1 MNPFGDSSSDESDD
15 FNPFTTKKSIK
26 ATTSPNPF
34 DNDDQEDNDD
44 GNDNDMGN
52 KQSAVNVI
60 QTANS
65 SSANPFAR
73 DDDVSAPGA
82 SKRKQQPSRA
92 KSTRVVASSNPFG
105 GDDDDDDNNAPST
118 TRNRPKSVSIGLK
131 RRNDNGNGIKKKE
144 GTSQKQPIHSPNPFD
159 TSPEKSIP
167 KKEAPSPKP
176 FDDRSVEPPKVK
188 VQSLNSNP
196 FGNTTTSKSP
206 SPPPPPP
213 PSTTKPVATGASARS
228 GSSAR
233 VLKSAHK
240 SLHTRSKTTSEL
252 KAVSIDPFESKPAP
266 KSQTTKKGPSTNSKS
281 PDPFQFDP
289 DFTNAAESNHQ
300 PVKKERGLLF
310 GGGAKKNNNNGGASV
325 PMAAKV
331 DLDTSILSSN
341 VTTPHAM
348 LTSAQLKNSTTTS
361 ATTIT
366 TTKTTRPGFLSNRA
380 KSDATGIVGKNKASN
395 ANASAE
401 STALKGWLR
410 GNKVMD
416 ESNQSQ
422 QQKQPKQQ
430 TPLSK
435 SKPSR
440 SNGTNAKNDPRVHL
454 QRGIKKKTKRLV
466 VKCWPYDDYHKEQ
479 EQYYQTLPESDPKTT
494 NRILRRR
501 HTDKSKET
509 TVKEPDRLYERPSE
523 LPRIQEAVQNLS
535 LLDFENK
542 AEERAISIVS
552 TWLFDAGLID
562 ELLVHGG
569 TAPNRHRL
577 LNRPGGGGPGSG
589 VSLGDRSGASGYTN
603 TSVRSSEGVEVGV
616 QGFPIEGS
624 MKIEKEIEKLRSS
637 AQRELTLINTRLND
651 GVSASG
657 AEVQE
662 LVNAV
667 SATKNELGRLRE
679 LTTYI
684 SSGYKKEYSN
694 RALGGGDGFL
704 LSEFPRL
711 KRVINARRNIFR
723 CFRELEFFAQ
733 IPMTCDRLREELHQ
747 GEWTENEWNTI
758 RNVCMEHVELEILLV
773 EAEAGM
779 KAWLGD
785 DEDDGDDDATMH
797 SLRSNRS
804 LKKAWKGKSSSL
816 SGNYAGVDEFLS
828 QHVKNVWELGD
839 EIRMRILS
847 GIGSAFSLALENP
860 AGMVALVEA
869 VEVYERA
876 AEEYKASRK
885 DDESTIG
892 SDKNR
897 LHFTDM
903 RAAALSQLFR
913 DFELRGLE
921 VFRAIHSQAADM
933 ADEDDALTS
942 QFNAVLRAATELVTE
957 IDMVKNQMAPCFAPH
972 WHVEMLWS
980 SCVAHVCSNNII
992 QQIGGPEG
1000 QNLPELTVNQ
1010 LLDLVAWV
1018 EFFRLTIEDSFPSI
1032 VSMHSK
1038 KTHLSDILQG
1048 DKKQV
1053 NVENA
1058 TDSLAWVNNMLWEVH
1073 RLAQDEFLLRTRS
1086 QTEDWLN
1093 NVYKAEHETRQSNEG
1108 RLMTSLCDDVFS
1120 LVTVQLRTIR
1130 ERLTKKSEALVM
1142 AVCLI
1147 FSLLRAKQISSRD
1160 QFLQD
1165 FETCCSAANDFQRM
1179 GEECEDVLQDLIS
1192 YCSFP
1197 DELVTMLEESCGELV
1212 SVYSADAVFSAQKAQ
1227 RFIFEPIWNAIAD
1240 DLFGPKWETDLTHN
1254 ELALTLTRTLV
1265 SRVFYIFLMLQILAP
1280 LNDSFLVITNFRRIS
1295 WQIWSFFWT
1304 SSC

>member
-1 MNPFGDSSSDESDD
+1 MNPFGDSSSDESDG
-15 FNPFTTKKSIK
+15 FNPFTTKKSVR
-26 ATTSPNPF
+26 TNNTNTPNPF
-34 DNDDQEDNDD
+34 DNDDDD
-44 GNDNDMGN
+44 DDDEMGN
-52 KQSAVNVI
+52 LNKPAVTLIHTVK
-60 QTANS
+60 S
-65 SSANPFAR
+65 SSSNPFEN
-73 DDDVSAPGA
+73 DAPAAA
-82 SKRKQQPSRA
+82 SRGPSRA
-92 KSTRVVASSNPFG
+92 KSTRAVAANPFSEN
-105 GDDDDDDNNAPST
+105 DNPSM
-118 TRNRPKSVSIGLK
+118 NRPKSAGTKLRVGM
-131 RRNDNGNGIKKKE
+131 KKKVE
-144 GTSQKQPIHSPNPFD
+144 EKKPIHSPNPFD
-159 TSPEKSIP
+159 TSPEKKNSLVVNKKTTIP
-167 KKEAPSPKP
+167 TP
-176 FDDRSVEPPKVK
+176 FDAPPPTKAEK
-188 VQSLNSNP
+188 NGMKNSNSVPNKLKTTGTLNP
-196 FGNTTTSKSP
+196 FEESKNTSSSKSP
-206 SPPPPPP
+206 
-213 PSTTKPVATGASARS
+213 PSTATATAVRIGLKEPGASARPGAS
-228 GSSAR
+228 VRTKPAST
-233 VLKSAHK
+233 KK
-240 SLHTRSKTTSEL
+240 SLHVRSKTTSEI
-252 KAVSIDPFESKPAP
+252 KTMHIDPFESNPP
-266 KSQTTKKGPSTNSKS
+266 KRNNGAATSTSKS
-281 PDPFQFDP
+281 SNQFDFEP
-289 DFTNAAESNHQ
+289 NFNSTETNNNRI
-300 PVKKERGLLF
+300 KKERGLF
-310 GGGAKKNNNNGGASV
+310 GPSKKIADGGASV

-331 DLDTSILSSN
+331 DLDTSMLSTN
-341 VTTPHAM
+341 DTTTPHAM
-348 LTSAQLKNSTTTS
+348 LTSAQLAAPKTQTLNVNAKN
-361 ATTIT
+361 
-366 TTKTTRPGFLSNRA
+366 TRPGFLSNRA
-380 KSDATGIVGKNKASN
+380 KSDATGIAGNLKAKPSN
-395 ANASAE
+395 NSSAE

-410 GNKVMD
+410 GNKALD
-416 ESNQSQ
+416 EGKAQ
-422 QQKQPKQQ
+422 QAP
-430 TPLSK
+430 SK
-435 SKPSR
+435 SKSTR
-440 SNGTNAKNDPRVHL
+440 QAGNDASAL
-454 QRGIKKKTKRLV
+454 QRANQQRGAKKKKKKRLT

-479 EQYYQTLPESDPKTT
+479 EQYYQSIPESAPDM
-494 NRILRRR
+494 NLRRR
-501 HTDKSKET
+501 HAKEGDRKENE
-509 TVKEPDRLYERPSE
+509 TVRKEQDRLYERPSE

-569 TAPNRHRL
+569 VPSSNRY
-577 LNRPGGGGPGSG
+577 LNRTRAPGSG
-589 VSLGDRSGASGYTN
+589 MSLGDRSGASGYTN
-603 TSVRSSEGVEVGV
+603 NSVRSSEGVEVGV

-684 SSGYKKEYSN
+684 SSGYKKDYSN
-694 RALGGGDGFL
+694 RALGGSDGFL

-723 CFRELEFFAQ
+723 CFRELEFFSQ

-747 GEWTENEWNTI
+747 GEWTDNEWNTI

-779 KAWLGD
+779 KAWLD
-785 DEDDGDDDATMH
+785 DEEDEGDDDATLH
-797 SLRSNRS
+797 SMRSNRS
-804 LKKAWKGKSSSL
+804 LKKSWKGKNSNSSL

-876 AEEYKASRK
+876 AEEYKASRI
-885 DDESTIG
+885 DDESTTG
-892 SDKNR
+892 GDRNR

-903 RAAALSQLFR
+903 RAAALSQLFQ

-921 VFRAIHSQAADM
+921 VFRAIHMQAADM
-933 ADEDDALTS
+933 AGEDDALTS

-957 IDMVKNQMAPCFAPH
+957 IDVVKNQMAPCFAPH

-1018 EFFRLTIEDSFPSI
+1018 EFFRETIEESFPSI

-1038 KTHLSDILQG
+1038 KTHLCDILQG
-1048 DKKQV
+1048 DKKGV

-1108 RLMTSLCDDVFS
+1108 RLMTSLCEDVFS
-1120 LVTVQLRTIR
+1120 LATVQLRTIR

-1142 AVCLI
+1142 AVCSI

-1160 QFLQD
+1160 QFLHD

-1179 GEECEDVLQDLIS
+1179 GEECEDVLQDLIGH
-1192 YCSFP
+1192 CSFP
-1197 DELVTMLEESCGELV
+1197 DELIKMLEESCGELV

-1227 RFIFEPIWNAIAD
+1227 SFIFEPIWNAISD

-1265 SRVFYIFLMLQILAP
+1265 SKDCLLFNMIASPSQRIRIFH
-1280 LNDSFLVITNFRRIS
+1280 VITNFRRIS